1 MGFRPDNVRPMSTE
15 RPRGRPRYDDLLTPA
30 EWRVAEAVRH
40 GLTNPEIARLQGVS
54 TEAVKYHVANIL
66 QKLELFRRSELQQ
79 WTGVRRDSSLFKKEP
94 TMTGSLTLGTIC
106 QISRTVR
113 SIPEAQRWYGE
124 VLGLKHLY
132 SFGNLAF
139 FDCDGIRLF
148 LSEAE
153 DSSGAESSLYFH
165 VTDIRAAHAEL
176 LERGVEF
183 LGAPHMIHRHS
194 DGTEEWMAAF
204 KDNEGR
210 PLAILSQV
218 RGMTMSRTGSTPP
231 VHLPS

>member
-1 MGFRPDNVRPMSTE
+1 MPTE
-15 RPRGRPRYDDLLTPA
+15 QSRGRPRYDDLLTPA

-40 GLTNPEIARLQGVS
+40 GLSNPEIARLQGVS
-54 TEAVKYHVANIL
+54 ADAVKYHVANIL
-66 QKLELFRRSELQQ
+66 QKLELSRRGELRQ

-94 TMTGSLTLGTIC
+94 MMAGSLMLGRIS

-113 SIPEAQRWYGE
+113 NIQESQTWYSE

-132 SFGNLAF
+132 TFGNLAF

-148 LSEAE
+148 LSEAK
-153 DSSGAESSLYFH
+153 DSSGPESIIYFN
-165 VTDIRAAHAEL
+165 VSDIRSAHAEL
-176 LERGVEF
+176 TRRGVEF

-210 PLAILSQV
+210 ALAIISQV
-218 RGMTMSRTGSTPP
+218 RKP
-231 VHLPS
+231 

>member
-1 MGFRPDNVRPMSTE
+1 MPTE
-15 RPRGRPRYDDLLTPA
+15 QPRGRPRYDDILTPA

-54 TEAVKYHVANIL
+54 TDAVKYHVANIL
-66 QKLELFRRSELQQ
+66 QKLGLSRRNELRQ

-94 TMTGSLTLGTIC
+94 TMTGNLTLGTIS

-113 SIPEAQRWYGE
+113 NIEEARKWYGE

-132 SFGNLAF
+132 TFGNLAF

-148 LSEAE
+148 LSEA
-153 DSSGAESSLYFH
+153 DDASGVESIIYFN
-165 VTDIRAAHAEL
+165 VTDIREAHAKL
-176 LERGVEF
+176 LERGIEF
-183 LGAPHMIHRHS
+183 LGAPHMIHRHA

-218 RGMTMSRTGSTPP
+218 RKS
-231 VHLPS
+231 

>member
-1 MGFRPDNVRPMSTE
+1 MRTKRCL
-15 RPRGRPRYDDLLTPA
+15 GRPRHDDLLTPA

-54 TEAVKYHVANIL
+54 TDAVKYHVANIL
-66 QKLELFRRSELQQ
+66 QKLDLSRRNELRQ
-79 WTGVRRDSSLFKKEP
+79 WSGARRDSSLFKKEP
-94 TMTGSLTLGTIC
+94 TMTGNLTLGTIS
-106 QISRTVR
+106 QISRIVR
-113 SIPEAQRWYGE
+113 NIQEAQRWYGE

-139 FDCDGIRLF
+139 FDCGGIRLF

-153 DSSGAESSLYFH
+153 TSSGAESIIYFN
-165 VTDIRAAHAEL
+165 VTDIRTAHAEL
-176 LERGVEF
+176 IERGVDF

-204 KDNEGR
+204 NDNEGR

-218 RGMTMSRTGSTPP
+218 RKS
-231 VHLPS
+231 

>member
-1 MGFRPDNVRPMSTE
+1 MSTE

-66 QKLELFRRSELQQ
+66 QKLELSRRSELQQ

-139 FDCDGIRLF
+139 FDCGGIRLF

-153 DSSGAESSLYFH
+153 TSSGAESIIYFN

>member
-1 MGFRPDNVRPMSTE
+1 MGFRADNVSLMPTE
-15 RPRGRPRYDDLLTPA
+15 QPRGRPRYDDLLTPA

-54 TEAVKYHVANIL
+54 VDAVKYHVANIL
-66 QKLELFRRSELQQ
+66 QKLELFRRNELRQ

-94 TMTGSLTLGTIC
+94 TMTGSLTLGTIT
-106 QISRTVR
+106 QISRTVGN
-113 SIPEAQRWYGE
+113 IQEAQRWYGE

-153 DSSGAESSLYFH
+153 DAGGPESIIYFN
-165 VTDIRAAHAEL
+165 VPDIRSAHVEL

-218 RGMTMSRTGSTPP
+218 RKS
-231 VHLPS
+231 

>member
-1 MGFRPDNVRPMSTE
+1 MPTTK
-15 RPRGRPRYDDLLTPA
+15 PRGRPRYLDLLTPA

-40 GLTNPEIARLQGVS
+40 GLTNPEIARLQNVS
-54 TEAVKYHVANIL
+54 TDAVKYHVANVL
-66 QKLELFRRSELQQ
+66 QKLDLSRRNELRH
-79 WTGVRRDSSLFKKEP
+79 WTGVRRDSNLKKEQ
-94 TMTGSLTLGTIC
+94 TMTDSLPFGKIS

-113 SIPEAQRWYGE
+113 NVEQATKWYGE

-153 DSSGAESSLYFH
+153 DSGAAESIIYFN
-165 VTDIRAAHAEL
+165 VADIHSAHEAL
-176 LERGVEF
+176 MRRGAEF
-183 LGAPHMIHRHS
+183 LGAPHMIHRHG

-210 PLAILSQV
+210 PLAIMSQV
-218 RGMTMSRTGSTPP
+218 RK
-231 VHLPS
+231 L

>member
-1 MGFRPDNVRPMSTE
+1 MSTE

-66 QKLELFRRSELQQ
+66 QKLELSRRSELQQ

-153 DSSGAESSLYFH
+153 DSSGAESIIYFN

>member
-1 MGFRPDNVRPMSTE
+1 
-15 RPRGRPRYDDLLTPA
+15 
-30 EWRVAEAVRH
+30 VRH

-54 TEAVKYHVANIL
+54 TDAVKYHIANIL
-66 QKLELFRRSELQQ
+66 QKLALSGRNELRQ
-79 WTGVRRDSSLFKKEP
+79 WTGVRRDSSLSRTEQ
-94 TMTGSLTLGTIC
+94 TMTDEQTLGAIS

-113 SIPEAQRWYGE
+113 DIHEAQKWYGE

-148 LSEAE
+148 LSEA
-153 DSSGAESSLYFH
+153 DDPGHAESIIYFK
-165 VTDIRAAHAEL
+165 VPDIREAHARL
-176 LERGVEF
+176 VARGVEF
-183 LGAPHMIHRHS
+183 LGAPHLIHRHA

-218 RGMTMSRTGSTPP
+218 RP
-231 VHLPS
+231 

>member
-1 MGFRPDNVRPMSTE
+1 MPLVRA
-15 RPRGRPRYDDLLTPA
+15 RGRPRYEDLLTPA

-40 GLTNPEIARLQGVS
+40 GLTNTVIARLQGVS
-54 TEAVKYHVANIL
+54 TDAVKYHVANIL
-66 QKLELFRRSELQQ
+66 QKLELSRRTELRR
-79 WTGVRRDSSLFKKEP
+79 WTGVRRDSSLFNKEP
-94 TMTGSLTLGTIC
+94 TMTGDLKLGTIS

-113 SIPEAQRWYGE
+113 NIQEAQRWYRE

-132 SFGNLAF
+132 SFGNLSF

-153 DSSGAESSLYFH
+153 DADGAESILYFN
-165 VTDIRAAHAEL
+165 VPDIRAGYSAL
-176 LERGVEF
+176 MQRGVEF
-183 LGAPHMIHRHS
+183 LGAPHMIHRHP

-210 PLAILSQV
+210 PLALLSQV
-218 RGMTMSRTGSTPP
+218 SKS
-231 VHLPS
+231 

>member
-1 MGFRPDNVRPMSTE
+1 MPTDQ
-15 RPRGRPRYDDLLTPA
+15 PRGRPRYDDLLTPA

-54 TEAVKYHVANIL
+54 TDAVKYHVANIL
-66 QKLELFRRSELQQ
+66 QKLQLSRRNELRH
-79 WTGVRRDSSLFKKEP
+79 WTGVRRNSSLFKKELM
-94 TMTGSLTLGTIC
+94 MTGTLTLGTIS

-113 SIPEAQRWYGE
+113 NIQEARGWYGE

-139 FDCDGIRLF
+139 FDCDGVRLF
-148 LSEAE
+148 LSEGE
-153 DSSGAESSLYFH
+153 DCSASESIIYFN
-165 VTDIRAAHAEL
+165 VTDVLSAHAEL
-176 LERGVEF
+176 AKRGVEF

-210 PLAILSQV
+210 PLAILSQIPK
-218 RGMTMSRTGSTPP
+218 R
-231 VHLPS
+231 

>member
-1 MGFRPDNVRPMSTE
+1 MSAE
-15 RPRGRPRYDDLLTPA
+15 HPRGRPRYDDLLTPA

-54 TEAVKYHVANIL
+54 TDAVKYHVANIL
-66 QKLELFRRSELQQ
+66 QKLDLSRRNDLRQ

-94 TMTGSLTLGTIC
+94 TMTGNLQLGTIS

-113 SIPEAQRWYGE
+113 NIQEAEQWYGE

-139 FDCDGIRLF
+139 FDCGGIRLF

-153 DSSGAESSLYFH
+153 EASATESIVYFN
-165 VTDIRAAHAEL
+165 VPDIRSAHAEL
-176 LERGVEF
+176 LQRGVEF
-183 LGAPHMIHRHS
+183 LGAPHMIHRHP

-218 RGMTMSRTGSTPP
+218 RQS
-231 VHLPS
+231 

>member
-1 MGFRPDNVRPMSTE
+1 MGYRPDNVSLMSTE
-15 RPRGRPRYDDLLTPA
+15 QPRGRPRYDDLLTPA
-30 EWRVAEAVRH
+30 EWRVVEAVRH
-40 GLTNPEIARLQGVS
+40 GLKNREIARLQGVS
-54 TEAVKYHVANIL
+54 ADAVKYHIANIL
-66 QKLELFRRSELQQ
+66 QKLDLSRRNELRQ
-79 WTGVRRDSSLFKKEP
+79 WTGVRRDSSLFNKEP
-94 TMTGSLTLGTIC
+94 TMTGSLTLGAIS

-113 SIPEAQRWYGE
+113 NIQEAKRWYGD

-153 DSSGAESSLYFH
+153 DSSSAESIIYFR

-176 LERGVEF
+176 VERGAEF

-218 RGMTMSRTGSTPP
+218 RKS
-231 VHLPS
+231 

>member
-1 MGFRPDNVRPMSTE
+1 MPTVH
-15 RPRGRPRYDDLLTPA
+15 PRGRPRYDDLLTPA

-54 TEAVKYHVANIL
+54 TDAVKYHVANIL
-66 QKLELFRRSELQQ
+66 QKLELSSRKELRQ
-79 WTGVRRDSSLFKKEP
+79 WSGVRRDSSLFKKEP
-94 TMTGSLTLGTIC
+94 TMTSNLTLGTIS

-113 SIPEAQRWYGE
+113 NIQEAHRWYAE
-124 VLGLKHLY
+124 VLGLEHLY

-139 FDCDGIRLF
+139 FDCGGIRLF

-153 DSSGAESSLYFH
+153 DHGGSESIIYFNVSDISS
-165 VTDIRAAHAEL
+165 AHAEL
-176 LERGVEF
+176 IKRGVEF

-204 KDNEGR
+204 NDNEGR

-218 RGMTMSRTGSTPP
+218 RKS
-231 VHLPS
+231 

>member
-1 MGFRPDNVRPMSTE
+1 MPTE
-15 RPRGRPRYDDLLTPA
+15 QCRGRPRYNDLLTPA

-54 TEAVKYHVANIL
+54 TDAVKYHVANIL
-66 QKLELFRRSELQQ
+66 QKLDLSRRNELRQ
-79 WTGVRRDSSLFKKEP
+79 WTGVRRDSSLFNKEP
-94 TMTGSLTLGTIC
+94 PMTRNLALGTIS

-113 SIPEAQRWYGE
+113 NIQEAQRWYGE

-139 FDCDGIRLF
+139 FDCGGIRLF

-153 DSSGAESSLYFH
+153 ASGGAESIIYFN
-165 VTDIRAAHAEL
+165 VTDIRTAHAEL
-176 LERGVEF
+176 IERGVEF

-204 KDNEGR
+204 NDCEGR
-210 PLAILSQV
+210 PLAIISHV
-218 RGMTMSRTGSTPP
+218 RKS
-231 VHLPS
+231 

>member
-1 MGFRPDNVRPMSTE
+1 M
-15 RPRGRPRYDDLLTPA
+15 
-30 EWRVAEAVRH
+30 AEAVRH

-54 TEAVKYHVANIL
+54 TDAVKYHVANIL
-66 QKLELFRRSELQQ
+66 QKLDLSRRDELRQ
-79 WTGVRRDSSLFKKEP
+79 WTGVRRDSSLFQQE
-94 TMTGSLTLGTIC
+94 TSMTGSLTLGAIS

-113 SIPEAQRWYGE
+113 NIREAQQWYGD

-139 FDCDGIRLF
+139 FDCAGIRLF

-153 DSSGAESSLYFH
+153 DAGGAESIIYFN
-165 VTDIRAAHAEL
+165 VPDIRAAHADL

-183 LGAPHMIHRHS
+183 LSAPHMIHRHA
-194 DGTEEWMAAF
+194 DGAEEWMAAF

-218 RGMTMSRTGSTPP
+218 RQP
-231 VHLPS
+231 

>member
-1 MGFRPDNVRPMSTE
+1 MSTE
-15 RPRGRPRYDDLLTPA
+15 KPRGRPRYTDLLTPA

-40 GLTNPEIARLQGVS
+40 GLTNPELARLQCVS
-54 TEAVKYHVANIL
+54 TDAVKYHVANIL
-66 QKLELFRRSELQQ
+66 QKLDLSRRNELRH
-79 WTGVRRDSSLFKKEP
+79 WTGVRRDSNLKKES
-94 TMTGSLTLGTIC
+94 TMTDSPTLGKIS

-113 SIPEAQRWYGE
+113 NVEEAKKWYGE

-139 FDCDGIRLF
+139 FDCEGIRLF

-153 DSSGAESSLYFH
+153 DSGGTESIIYFN
-165 VTDIRAAHAEL
+165 VTDVHSAHAAL
-176 LERGVEF
+176 IARGAEF

-218 RGMTMSRTGSTPP
+218 HKQPTIS
-231 VHLPS
+231 